1 MKDFITIF
9 LGLSIGVGGFMA
21 GRNYGEKTYRETT
34 NFKDLVKAN
43 EELKFTRAELETV
56 KTKFQNIIDGADNKK
71 QEELLA
77 QILQVF
83 LADLGLTVANQQ
95 VFQIKPVVMAVK
107 TELLAPAK
115 ALERQEASEKPVAK
129 ETKPEKQFD
138 YKRLKSYEWILANSS
153 GTDEIKKNLK
163 NVEVKNLDLLLKNST
178 QPPAEKLESIFG
190 TYRGRIIDINKKEY
204 GSLAVQ
210 IFPQLKPDAEMLL
223 KGSIKIFKN
232 GQEQSSKSF
241 LTNRLAYQAQ
251 DSAGFFIDN
260 GSQFYQVYK
269 ITETQQLTGFMYER
283 MVQGTTKTIG
293 TFVLNRTDQF

>member
-21 GRNYGEKTYRETT
+21 GRNYGEKTYRETAD
-34 NFKDLVKAN
+34 FKDLVKAH

-71 QEELLA
+71 QEEILE
-77 QILQVF
+77 QIQQVF
-83 LADLGLTVANQQ
+83 LADLGLAVAKQQ
-95 VFQIKPVVMAVK
+95 AFKIKPVIKEPATETAVV
-107 TELLAPAK
+107 AK
-115 ALERQEASEKPVAK
+115 QEVRKQASENVEPK
-129 ETKPEKQFD
+129 EPKPEKQYD
-138 YKRLKSYEWILANSS
+138 YKRLKSYEWILTNSR
-153 GTDEIKKNLK
+153 DREEIKKNLK
-163 NVEVKNLDLLLKNST
+163 NVEIKNLDLLLKKST
-178 QPPAEKLESIFG
+178 QPPPDQLGSIFG
-190 TYRGRIIDINKKEY
+190 AYRGRIMDINKKEY

-210 IFPQLKPDAEMLL
+210 IFPQIKPDAETLL

-251 DSAGFFIDN
+251 DSAGFLIDS

-269 ITETQQLTGFMYER
+269 ISETQQLSGYMYER
-283 MVQGTTKTIG
+283 MVNGTTKTIG

>member
-1 MKDFITIF
+1 
-9 LGLSIGVGGFMA
+9 MA
-21 GRNYGEKTYRETT
+21 GRNYGEKTYRETAD
-34 NFKDLVKAN
+34 FKDLVKAH

-56 KTKFQNIIDGADNKK
+56 KTKFQNIIDGAGNKK

-77 QILQVF
+77 QISQVF
-83 LADLGLTVANQQ
+83 LADMGLAVANQQ
-95 VFQIKPVVMAVK
+95 AFQIKPVAVAVK
-107 TELLAPAK
+107 TEPPAPAK
-115 ALERQEASEKPVAK
+115 VLKRQEASEKSVA
-129 ETKPEKQFD
+129 EEAKPEKQFD
-138 YKRLKSYEWILANSS
+138 YKRLKSYEWILTNSS

-178 QPPAEKLESIFG
+178 QPTAEKLESIFG

-210 IFPQLKPDAEMLL
+210 IFPQPKPDTETLL

-251 DSAGFFIDN
+251 DSAGFFINN

-269 ITETQQLTGFMYER
+269 IAETQQLTGFMYER

>member
-21 GRNYGEKTYRETT
+21 GRNYGEKTYRETAD
-34 NFKDLVKAN
+34 FKDLVKAH

-56 KTKFQNIIDGADNKK
+56 KTKFQNIIDGAENKK
-71 QEELLA
+71 QEEVLA

-83 LADLGLTVANQQ
+83 LADLGLAVANQQ
-95 VFQIKPVVMAVK
+95 VFQP
-107 TELLAPAK
+107 
-115 ALERQEASEKPVAK
+115 KPVAK
-129 ETKPEKQFD
+129 ATKAETPAIVKAKIRLQASETPEPKVEKPEKQYD
-138 YKRLKSYEWILANSS
+138 YKRLKSYEWILTNSS
-153 GTDEIKKNLK
+153 GNDEIKKNLK
-163 NVEVKNLDLLLKNST
+163 NVEVKNLDLLLKSST
-178 QPPAEKLESIFG
+178 QPSAEKLESIFG
-190 TYRGRIIDINKKEY
+190 AYRGRIIDLDKKEY

-210 IFPQLKPDAEMLL
+210 IFPQSKADTETLL

-269 ITETQQLTGFMYER
+269 IAETQQLTGFMYER